1 VYLHYE
7 DDELEQMSVLC
18 THEIFKKSK
27 IMVVKPVRW
36 KNFIKVDLTKTGCD
50 EAETPD
56 SAQCTLAHSDAALGS
71 MKSKR

>member
-1 VYLHYE
+1 
-7 DDELEQMSVLC
+7 
-18 THEIFKKSK
+18 
-27 IMVVKPVRW
+27 MVVKPVRW

-50 EAETPD
+50 EVESPD